1 MTAQI
6 DVSEVQRLIGA
17 LSADNKTTVA
27 AQVGRLMKSSGLSP
41 RELRVAL
48 ELVDQ
53 LVADSV
59 VAVRQSLA
67 EHIAE
72 SPMLPRP
79 MIERLI
85 ADVDAV
91 ALPIVRLSSLLDDA
105 VLLEQLERGEDYQVA
120 VAGRE
125 SVSAVVSERIVS
137 VGTEQAVGTLVR
149 NTGADLQAGA
159 LDRAIDRF
167 QESTHVM
174 GAVAARPGLPLKTAE
189 RLVSLVVSEQCIRT
203 VSDMMMDALVK
214 RSDLPPILAEDIFV
228 HGMER
233 SVASVIRN
241 SDDIAEVQE
250 LAARMKAQGR
260 LSTSLMLRVLA
271 GGDHQFFVAGM
282 TALSGWPEQ
291 RVRGA
296 IDGAGLDGFRRLYE
310 ASGLESLMFHAFRV
324 SRDEIAAARK
334 RREGMDEP
342 TFIHRII
349 SRISDEY
356 SNISPTGLEEVLAR
370 LRRRA
375 DGSGGASRARA

>member
-6 DVSEVQRLIGA
+6 DVTEVQRLIGA

-27 AQVGRLMKSSGLSP
+27 AQVGRLMNSSGLSP
-41 RELRVAL
+41 KELRVAL

-53 LVADSV
+53 LIADSV
-59 VAVRQSLA
+59 ASVRQSLA

-91 ALPIVRLSSLLDDA
+91 ALPIVRLSSLMDDTL
-105 VLLEQLERGEDYQVA
+105 LLEQLERGEDYQVA
-120 VAGRE
+120 VASRPV
-125 SVSAVVSERIVS
+125 VSAIVSERIVS
-137 VGTEQAVGTLVR
+137 VGSEQAVGTLVC

-159 LDRAIDRF
+159 LGQAMERF
-167 QESTHVM
+167 PESTLVM
-174 GAVAARPGLPLKTAE
+174 GAVAARPGLPLEIAE
-189 RLVSLVVSEQCIRT
+189 RLVSLVVSEECIRT

-233 SVASVIRN
+233 SVASVIKD
-241 SDDIAEVQE
+241 SDDIAEVRE
-250 LAARMKAQGR
+250 LAARMKVQGR

-271 GGDHQFFVAGM
+271 GGDHQFFIAGM

-291 RVRGA
+291 RVKGA
-296 IDGAGLDGFRRLYE
+296 VDGAGLDGFRRLYE

-324 SRDEIAAARK
+324 SRDEITAARK

-342 TFIHRII
+342 TFIRRVIA
-349 SRISDEY
+349 RISDEY

-375 DGSGGASRARA
+375 DGSGGGSRARA

>member
-271 GGDHQFFVAGM
+271 GGDHQFFIAGM

-291 RVRGA
+291 RVKGA
-296 IDGAGLDGFRRLYE
+296 MDGAGLDGFRRLYE
-310 ASGLESLMFHAFRV
+310 ASGLDSLMFHAFRV

>member
-17 LSADNKTTVA
+17 LSADNRTTVA

-291 RVRGA
+291 RVKGA

>member
-6 DVSEVQRLIGA
+6 DVTEVQRLVGA
-17 LSADNKTTVA
+17 LSADNKTAVT
-27 AQVGRLMKSSGLSP
+27 AQVGRLMNRSALSP
-41 RELRVAL
+41 KELRVAL

-53 LVADSV
+53 LIADSV
-59 VAVRQSLA
+59 ATVRQSLA

-91 ALPIVRLSSLLDDA
+91 ALPIVRLSTLMDDTL
-105 VLLEQLERGEDYQVA
+105 LLEQLERGEDYQVA

-125 SVSAVVSERIVS
+125 NVSAVVSERIVS

-149 NTGADLQAGA
+149 NTGADLQASA
-159 LDRAIDRF
+159 LGRAMDRF
-167 QESTHVM
+167 PDSADVM
-174 GAVAARPGLPLKTAE
+174 GAVAARPGLPLETAE
-189 RLVSLVVSEQCIRT
+189 RVVSLVVSEECIRS
-203 VSDMMMDALVK
+203 VSDMMMEALVK
-214 RSDLPPILAEDIFV
+214 RNDLPPVLAEDIFV

-233 SVASVIRN
+233 SVASVIKD
-241 SDDIAEVQE
+241 SDDVAEVRE
-250 LAARMKAQGR
+250 LAERMKREGR
-260 LSTSLMLRVLA
+260 LTTSLMLRVLT
-271 GGDHQFFVAGM
+271 GGDHQFFMAGM
-282 TALSGWPEQ
+282 TALTGWPEQ
-291 RVRGA
+291 RVKGGM
-296 IDGAGLDGFRRLYE
+296 DGAGLDGFRRLYE
-310 ASGLESLMFHAFRV
+310 ASGLEPMMFHAFRV
-324 SRDEIAAARK
+324 AREEISAARS

-342 TFIHRII
+342 TFIRRVI
-349 SRISDEY
+349 SRISNEY